1 MPEYEAPGLQG
12 DSSVLLLLRL
22 IPANVANLQFFLVLD
37 IIFQKSVSSLLL
49 QSISVIDDLSIRD
62 GFVGSKYRRLGSQ

>member
-1 MPEYEAPGLQG
+1 MLEYEAPGLQG

-37 IIFQKSVSSLLL
+37 IISQESVSSLLL
-49 QSISVIDDLSIRD
+49 QSSSVIDDFSIRD
-62 GFVGSKYRRLGSQ
+62 GFIGSKYRRLGSQ